1 MTDGTVL
8 GTVFAAIMLSMAA
21 TANAQPNPLEP
32 FERLIGGEWHLE
44 NTYQEFEWGVGRQSV
59 KARSYFIVDGQA
71 KLVSE
76 GAWYWHPGLQAI
88 KGVFTAIDMPVVVF
102 DYTTRFEGNTM
113 LNDLKAYSENG
124 NETVFKETW
133 QFADNS
139 QFEWKLTS
147 ILDDGSEAVMSG
159 PYTRTV
165 TTR

>member
-1 MTDGTVL
+1 M
-8 GTVFAAIMLSMAA
+8 
-21 TANAQPNPLEP
+21 
-32 FERLIGGEWHLE
+32 
-44 NTYQEFEWGVGRQSV
+44 WGVGRQSV
-59 KARSYFIVDGQA
+59 KARIYFIVDGQA

-159 PYTRTV
+159 TYIRTV